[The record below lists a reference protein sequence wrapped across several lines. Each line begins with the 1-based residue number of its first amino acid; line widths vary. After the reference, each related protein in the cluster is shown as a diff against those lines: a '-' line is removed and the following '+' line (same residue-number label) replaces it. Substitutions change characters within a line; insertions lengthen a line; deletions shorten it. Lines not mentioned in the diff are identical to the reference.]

1 VPHVTDQAY
10 WTTREA
16 ADECGLTETTLRWYE
31 QIGLL
36 DRFERGT
43 DLRRR
48 FTGPT

>member
-1 VPHVTDQAY
+1 MPHVTDQAY